1 MTTDDSVP
9 NSSPEFQR
17 KLATLLRQADREGV
31 DLAGGWT
38 CRNEDGGADW
48 DVVVTELEPSD
59 TAT

>member
-9 NSSPEFQR
+9 VSPPEFQR

-38 CRNEDGGADW
+38 CRKGDDAADW

-59 TAT
+59 